1 MSTNNYVFQLITN
14 GSATGNPVWWRG
26 GKGRFSVVG
35 TFTGENSVSLEYLG
49 PDATTW
55 ITANDNTSSASLIT
69 LIANGGVN
77 FELPAGPIRAAI
89 SGTLSGVY
97 ATANTI

>member
-26 GKGRFSVVG
+26 GKGRFSAVG
-35 TFTGENSVSLEYLG
+35 PFSGENSVSLEYLG

-69 LIANGGVN
+69 LTAGGGVN

-89 SGTLSGVY
+89 SGTLNGVY

>member
-26 GKGRFSVVG
+26 GKGRFSAVG
-35 TFTGENSVSLEYLG
+35 TFTGGSSVSLEYLG

-55 ITANDNTSSASLIT
+55 ITATDNTAAANLIT
-69 LIANGGVN
+69 LTTAGGVN
-77 FELPAGPIRAAI
+77 FELPAGPIRAAV
-89 SGTLSGVY
+89 SGTLSGMY

>member
-26 GKGRFSVVG
+26 GKGRFSVAG
-35 TFTGENSVSLEYLG
+35 TFTEGSSVSLEYLG

-69 LIANGGVN
+69 LTANGGVN
-77 FELPAGPIRAAI
+77 FDLPAGPIRAAV
-89 SGTLSGVY
+89 SGTLSGMY

>member
-14 GSATGNPVWWRG
+14 GSATGDSVWWRG
-26 GKGRFSVVG
+26 GKGRFSVAG
-35 TFTGENSVSLEYLG
+35 TLTGGGSISLEYLG

-55 ITANDNTSSASLIT
+55 ITATDNTASPIT
-69 LIANGGVN
+69 LTAGGGVN

-89 SGTLSGVY
+89 SGTLNGVY

>member
-14 GSATGNPVWWRG
+14 GSATGDSVWWRG
-26 GKGRFSVVG
+26 GKGRFSVAG
-35 TFTGENSVSLEYLG
+35 TLTGGGSISLEYLG

-55 ITANDNTSSASLIT
+55 ITATDNTSSPIT
-69 LIANGGVN
+69 LTAGGGVN

-89 SGTLSGVY
+89 SGTLNGVY

>member
-14 GSATGNPVWWRG
+14 GSATGDSVWWRG
-26 GKGRFSVVG
+26 GKGRFSVAG
-35 TFTGENSVSLEYLG
+35 TLTGGGSISLEYLG

-55 ITANDNTSSASLIT
+55 ITATDNTASPLT
-69 LIANGGVN
+69 LTAGGGVN

-89 SGTLSGVY
+89 SGTLNGVY

>member
-14 GSATGNPVWWRG
+14 GSATGNSVWWRG
-26 GKGRFSVVG
+26 GKGRFSVAG
-35 TFTGENSVSLEYLG
+35 TLTGGGSVSLEYLG

-55 ITANDNTSSASLIT
+55 ITATDNTPSPIT
-69 LIANGGVN
+69 LTASGGVN

-89 SGTLSGVY
+89 SGTLNGVY

>member
-14 GSATGNPVWWRG
+14 GSATGNSVWWRG
-26 GKGRFSVVG
+26 GKGLFSVAG
-35 TFTGENSVSLEYLG
+35 TLTGGGSVSLEYLG

-55 ITANDNTSSASLIT
+55 ITATDNTSSPIT
-69 LIANGGVN
+69 LTAGGGVN

-89 SGTLSGVY
+89 SGTLNGVY

>member
-14 GSATGNPVWWRG
+14 GSATGDSVWWRG

-35 TFTGENSVSLEYLG
+35 PFSGENSVSLEYLG

-77 FELPAGPIRAAI
+77 FELPAGPIRAAV

>member
-35 TFTGENSVSLEYLG
+35 PFSGENSVSLEYLG

-55 ITANDNTSSASLIT
+55 ITATDNTPSPIT
-69 LIANGGVN
+69 LTASGGVN

-89 SGTLSGVY
+89 SGTLNGVY

>member
-1 MSTNNYVFQLITN
+1 MSINNYVFQLITN

-35 TFTGENSVSLEYLG
+35 TLTGENSVSLEYLG

-55 ITANDNTSSASLIT
+55 ITATDNTSSPIT
-69 LIANGGVN
+69 LTAGGGVN

-89 SGTLSGVY
+89 SGTLNGVY

>member
-14 GSATGNPVWWRG
+14 GSATGNSVWWRG

-35 TFTGENSVSLEYLG
+35 PFSGENSVSLEYLG

-55 ITANDNTSSASLIT
+55 ITATDNTASASLIT

-77 FELPAGPIRAAI
+77 FELPAGPIRAAV

>member
-14 GSATGNPVWWRG
+14 GSATGNSVWWRG
-26 GKGRFSVVG
+26 GKGRFSVAG
-35 TFTGENSVSLEYLG
+35 TLTGGGSISLEYLG

-55 ITANDNTSSASLIT
+55 ITATDNTASPIT
-69 LIANGGVN
+69 LTASGGVN

-89 SGTLSGVY
+89 SGTLKGVY